1 MKVLVAFLFIAFFI
15 GGTNAGAWVR
25 DRPKIL
31 LSFAVVTAASYWS
44 LGVVLG

>member
-1 MKVLVAFLFIAFFI
+1 MKVLVAFLFISFFI

-25 DRPKIL
+25 ERPKVL
-31 LSFAVVTAASYWS
+31 VAFALVFAASFWS